1 MLIADEGMLVVL
13 DAARFVPIRTCL
25 LGAAVIFC
33 HRPRMRE
40 RMVDQR
46 DFVMEDIPVGLIA
59 INPLLDDG
67 LIVLMQRKPGAVQGA
82 RTFET
87 ASLDGEHVITAPC
100 MRTIKPSS

>member
-1 MLIADEGMLVVL
+1 MLIANEGMLVVL

-46 DFVMEDIPVGLIA
+46 DFVMEDIPVGLVA

-67 LIVLMQRKPGAVQGA
+67 LIVLVQRNAGAVQGA
-82 RTFET
+82 QPAEAAISRVVV
-87 ASLDGEHVITAPC
+87 AS
-100 MRTIKPSS
+100 